1 MRELDLAC
9 NSIGP
14 DGAKALAKA
23 LDGLEELDLGNNGIG
38 DGGIKWLAK
47 ALKENTTLRKLIV
60 SEQRDREGTFWSRGI
75 SVNQPRR
82 QASGPWDRTKSGM
95 RGLRTS
101 QKICE
106 ITPAFTL

>member
-1 MRELDLAC
+1 MCELDLAC

-60 SEQRDREGTFWSRGI
+60 SGNNVTAEGTFGSRNHCQRTKTSGI
-75 SVNQPRR
+75 WT
-82 QASGPWDRTKSGM
+82 WDRTKSGTW
-95 RGLRTS
+95 GLRTS
-101 QKICE
+101 QKIYE